1 MWAECGKTARDTA
14 ENNVSN
20 SCHYPRQEGQ
30 REGTTWGA
38 QIITHERRDV
48 GKRTVLKNQ
57 RHRSWWC
64 GLPDS
69 SCDFWLRDQPACGIN
84 TMTSLS
90 FCSSDHLP
98 NYLGSDISHVVRK
111 DLKFNDSFSF
121 MLASLSSTHRK

>member
-1 MWAECGKTARDTA
+1 MSVGYLYVIFGEIPT
-14 ENNVSN
+14 
-20 SCHYPRQEGQ
+20 HRQLD
-30 REGTTWGA
+30 RETYK
-38 QIITHERRDV
+38 E
-48 GKRTVLKNQ
+48 
-57 RHRSWWC
+57 
-64 GLPDS
+64 
-69 SCDFWLRDQPACGIN
+69 N